1 MNYKFTTD
9 WTHTNF
15 IEKYDGPTNRCL
27 EIGAFEGRTTIFL
40 AKRFDV
46 VDVVDPW
53 EDYWDIPNVSEA
65 FDRFKYNTQ
74 EYSNINVYRE
84 KSEDILPLLLYG
96 KLYDMIYIDG
106 NHTAEAVYNDI
117 EMSRKL
123 LTEDG
128 VIIID
133 DYKTKTLPDVR
144 LGIVRWL
151 RENNNQDKIHFQS
164 DKVQCCFKFKK
175 DIY

>member
-1 MNYKFTTD
+1 MA
-9 WTHTNF
+9 
-15 IEKYDGPTNRCL
+15 I
-27 EIGAFEGRTTIFL
+27 
-40 AKRFDV
+40 
-46 VDVVDPW
+46 
-53 EDYWDIPNVSEA
+53 IP
-65 FDRFKYNTQ
+65 
-74 EYSNINVYRE
+74 
-84 KSEDILPLLLYG
+84 
-96 KLYDMIYIDG
+96 
-106 NHTAEAVYNDI
+106 EAVYNDI

-151 RENNNQDKIHFQS
+151 RENNNQDKIHFR

>member
-40 AKRFDV
+40 AKRFDI

-65 FDRFKYNTQ
+65 FDRFEYNTQ

-84 KSEDILPLLLYG
+84 KSEDILPLLLYSE
-96 KLYDMIYIDG
+96 LYDMIYI
-106 NHTAEAVYNDI
+106 
-117 EMSRKL
+117 
-123 LTEDG
+123 
-128 VIIID
+128 II
-133 DYKTKTLPDVR
+133 YKIK
-144 LGIVRWL
+144 
-151 RENNNQDKIHFQS
+151 
-164 DKVQCCFKFKK
+164 
-175 DIY
+175 